1 MKKLPLFAVLW
12 TMITLLWL
20 GASAVGQRAAEKP
33 HPCCYC
39 RCGIKDYHKDCH
51 KLCKLPPSSKG
62 KVRVFNKIED
72 GFCVEVC
79 MSKKEGKEH
88 LKHNDKK

>member
-1 MKKLPLFAVLW
+1 VRLASLV
-12 TMITLLWL
+12 TLLWL
-20 GASAVGQRAAEKP
+20 SFLTLQPVEKP

-39 RCGIKDYHKDCH
+39 RCGIKDYHKNCH

-62 KVRVFNKIED
+62 KVRAFNKIED

-79 MSKKEGKEH
+79 MLKKEGKEH
-88 LKHNDKK
+88 LKHDN